1 MIKRYKIKTL
11 TRTVRDEAS
20 VRFHVA
26 SDDYFGTLAT
36 ILSLLKQDIKKS
48 GRSDSGRLLA
58 MLKDLENDLIFLQ
71 KNYRV
76 SPRLQTKPK
85 TKNKKMIPKGR
96 LISQ

>member
-1 MIKRYKIKTL
+1 MIKKYKIKPL
-11 TRTVRDEAS
+11 VWAVRDEAS

-36 ILSLLKQDIKKS
+36 ILSLLKEDIKKS
-48 GRSDSGRLLA
+48 RRSDSGRLLT
-58 MLKDLENDLIFLQ
+58 MLKDLENDLVFLQ

-76 SPRLQTKPK
+76 SLKPQTKPR
-85 TKNKKMIPKGR
+85 TKNKKMIPKGK